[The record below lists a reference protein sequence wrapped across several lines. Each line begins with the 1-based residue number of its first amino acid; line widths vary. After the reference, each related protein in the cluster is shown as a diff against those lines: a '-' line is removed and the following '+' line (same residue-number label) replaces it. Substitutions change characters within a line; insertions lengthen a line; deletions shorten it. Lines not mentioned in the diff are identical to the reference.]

1 MRRPIVALHSSDDDD
16 VIGFPPGS
24 SKEGRE
30 DGPSHMGFTH
40 ICGTLFMQPHQRRHQ
55 GGSHST
61 IPYYSSSTV
70 LYMWSVRQS
79 MGFVPFPADLEMIT
93 RGTGQDVKLHLN
105 GEVTVYLVVDLLV

>member
-16 VIGFPPGS
+16 DDVIEFPPRS

-40 ICGTLFMQPHQRRHQ
+40 ISGTTVLL
-55 GGSHST
+55 
-61 IPYYSSSTV
+61 PYCSSSTV

-79 MGFVPFPADLEMIT
+79 MGSVPFPADLEMIT

-105 GEVTVYLVVDLLV
+105 GEITAYLVVNLLV